1 MKGFTL
7 ALFGLLSV
15 AQAQIAFLPLDS
27 RPTTR
32 ILPLLIAELS
42 GKTVAAPPREL
53 LGDAKQGANLEGL
66 KSWLETQNDS
76 EALYIALDALA
87 YGGLVQ
93 SRSST
98 ISAEDALKNL
108 EPVRQYAQSGKPIYA
123 SITIPRFPD
132 AKNRPRNLEVIE
144 KMLEWAREGVF
155 KELRV
160 TWDDA
165 LGGSP
170 APLEGTKIAKI
181 APLGVRVYPGA
192 DEVLSSLFASSLF
205 ASSLAPSPKRL
216 RVVYSDPSKVKN
228 VLPYDGLSLE
238 DSVKLHAESNG
249 FRLFEVV
256 PDLTLYVYNG
266 GDSRKAALDIKELA
280 REGEVSV
287 VDIAKVNVGTPAFW
301 KDLRT
306 LGVFHRLSS
315 LAAWGTPGNNF
326 GTALAQAKLWLEFGN
341 LEQNRNLLAYEY
353 QNDLLYSSVTRFEIR
368 KVFPEAALG
377 SEAARDWLLRR
388 SSRDA
393 QLRFPNGEY
402 VLESI
407 FLPWN
412 RSFEAEGSLELV
424 PSGK

>member
-7 ALFGLLSV
+7 ALFGLLS
-15 AQAQIAFLPLDS
+15 ASQAQIAFLPLDS

-32 ILPLLIAELS
+32 LLPQMIAELS
-42 GKTVAAPPREL
+42 GKIVLSPPREL
-53 LGDAKQGANLEGL
+53 LGDAQKGANLEGL
-66 KSWLETQNDS
+66 KGWLEGQKDT
-76 EALYIALDALA
+76 EALYVALDALA

-93 SRSST
+93 SRSSVLT
-98 ISAEDALKNL
+98 AEEALQNL
-108 EPVRQYAQSGKPIYA
+108 EPVRQYALSGKPVYA
-123 SITIPRFPD
+123 SITIPRHPD
-132 AKNRPRNLEVIE
+132 AKNRPRNLEVIS
-144 KMLEWAREGVF
+144 KMLEWAREGLF
-155 KELRV
+155 RELRV

-165 LGGSP
+165 LKGSP
-170 APLEGTKIAKI
+170 APLEGAEIAKL
-181 APLGVRVYPGA
+181 APANVLVYPGA
-192 DEVLSSLFASSLF
+192 DEVLSSLFAKN
-205 ASSLAPSPKRL
+205 LAPSLKRL
-216 RVVYSDPSKVKN
+216 RVVYSDPSKLKN
-228 VLPYDGLSLE
+228 ILPYDGLSLE

-249 FRLFEVV
+249 FQILEGV

-266 GDSRKAALDIKELA
+266 GDSRKAALDVKELA
-280 REGEVSV
+280 RRGEVSV

-306 LGVFHRLSS
+306 LGVFHQLSS

-326 GTALAQAKLWLEFGN
+326 GTALAQGKLWLEYGN
-341 LEQNRNLLAYEY
+341 LEANRNLLAYEY

-368 KVFPEAALG
+368 KVFPETALG
-377 SEAARDWLLRR
+377 SEAALEWLRKR

-412 RSFEAEGSLELV
+412 RSFEAEGALELV
-424 PSGK
+424 PAGE

>member
-1 MKGFTL
+1 MKGLTL

-32 ILPLLIAELS
+32 ILPQMIGELS

-53 LGDAKQGANLEGL
+53 LGDAKLGANLEGL
-66 KSWLETQNDS
+66 KAWLETQKDS
-76 EALYIALDALA
+76 EALYVALDALA

-93 SRSST
+93 SRSSA
-98 ISAEDALKNL
+98 ISAEEALKNL
-108 EPVRQYAQSGKPIYA
+108 EPVRQYAQSGKPVYA

-132 AKNRPRNLEVIE
+132 AKNRPRNLEVVQ
-144 KMLEWAREGVF
+144 KLLEWARQGTF

-165 LGGSP
+165 LKGSP
-170 APLEGTKIAKI
+170 APLEGAKLAQS
-181 APLGVRVYPGA
+181 APPNVRVYPGA
-192 DEVLSSLFASSLF
+192 DEVLSSLFASSM
-205 ASSLAPSPKRL
+205 APSPKRL
-216 RVVYSDPSKVKN
+216 RVVYSDPGKVKN

-238 DSVKLHAESNG
+238 DSVKLHVESNG
-249 FRLFEVV
+249 FQLFEGA

-266 GDSRKAALDIKELA
+266 GDSRKAALELKELA

-315 LAAWGTPGNNF
+315 FAALGTPGNNF

-341 LEQNRNLLAYEY
+341 LEQNRNLLAYAY
-353 QNDLLYSSVTRFEIR
+353 QNDLLYSSVVRFELR
-368 KVFPEAALG
+368 KVFPEAALAQTGLG
-377 SEAARDWLLRR
+377 SEAARDWLMKR

-412 RSFEAEGSLELV
+412 RSFEAEGALELR
-424 PSGK
+424 PAGE

>member
-1 MKGFTL
+1 MKGLTL

-32 ILPLLIAELS
+32 ILPLMIAELS
-42 GKTVAAPPREL
+42 GKTVVTPPREL

-98 ISAEDALKNL
+98 ISAEEALKNL
-108 EPVRQYAQSGKPIYA
+108 EPVRQYAQLGKPVYA

-132 AKNRPRNLEVIE
+132 AKNRPRNLEVIH

-170 APLEGTKIAKI
+170 APLEGIEIAKI
-181 APLGVRVYPGA
+181 APPNVRVYPGA
-192 DEVLSSLFASSLF
+192 DEVLSSLFASSL
-205 ASSLAPSPKRL
+205 APAPKRL

-249 FRLFEVV
+249 FKLFEVV

-266 GDSRKAALDIKELA
+266 GNSRKAVLNIKELA
-280 REGEVSV
+280 RAGEVSV

-306 LGVFHRLSS
+306 LGVFHGLSS
-315 LAAWGTPGNNF
+315 FAAWGTPGNNF

-341 LEQNRNLLAYEY
+341 LEANRNLLAYEY
-353 QNDLLYSSVTRFEIR
+353 QNDLLYSSVVRFELR
-368 KVFPEAALG
+368 KVFPETALAETG
-377 SEAARDWLLRR
+377 PRSEAARDWLLRR
-388 SSRDA
+388 SSRNA

-402 VLESI
+402 VLGNI

-412 RSFEAEGSLELV
+412 RSFEAEGALELV
-424 PSGK
+424 PSGE

>member
-1 MKGFTL
+1 MKGLTP
-7 ALFGLLSV
+7 ALFSLLSV

-32 ILPLLIAELS
+32 ILPQMVAELS
-42 GKTVAAPPREL
+42 GKTVLSPPREL
-53 LGDAKQGANLEGL
+53 LGDAGKGANLESL
-66 KSWLETQNDS
+66 KSWLETQKDS
-76 EALYIALDALA
+76 EALYVALDALA

-98 ISAEDALKNL
+98 LAAAEALSNL
-108 EPVRQYAQSGKPIYA
+108 EPVRRFALSGKPVYA

-132 AKNRPRNLEVIE
+132 AKNRPRNLEVIGR
-144 KMLEWAREGVF
+144 MLEWARQGVF
-155 KELRV
+155 RELRV

-170 APLEGTKIAKI
+170 APLEGAKLAQI
-181 APLGVRVYPGA
+181 APPNVRVYPGA
-192 DEVLSSLFASSLF
+192 DEVLSSLFASSL
-205 ASSLAPSPKRL
+205 APAPKRL

-249 FRLFEVV
+249 FTLFEVV

-266 GDSRKAALDIKELA
+266 GDSRKAALEVKELA
-280 REGEVSV
+280 RAGEVSV

-306 LGVFHRLSS
+306 LGVFHALSS
-315 LAAWGTPGNNF
+315 FAAWGTPGNNF
-326 GTALAQAKLWLEFGN
+326 GTALSQAKLWLEFGN
-341 LEQNRNLLAYEY
+341 LQANRNLLAYEY
-353 QNDLLYSSVTRFEIR
+353 QNDLLYSSVTRFELR
-368 KVFPEAALG
+368 KVFVDTTLG
-377 SEAARDWLLRR
+377 SEAARDWLLKR

-393 QLRFPNGEY
+393 QLRFPNGKY
-402 VLESI
+402 VLKSI

-412 RSFEAEGSLELV
+412 RSFEAEGALELV
-424 PSGK
+424 PAGK